1 MSILPE
7 RNGRT
12 NYELR
17 DRNEAD
23 CDSPG
28 GRLWNGSFPR
38 QQPLS
43 DTVDVQNLRGWQS

>member
-7 RNGRT
+7 HNGRT
-12 NYELR
+12 NVELR

-23 CDSPG
+23 CVAHG
-28 GRLWNGSFPR
+28 ARLWNGSFPR

-43 DTVDVQNLRGWQS
+43 DTVDVQNQRG